1 MSLFVVTSVVLFVLL
16 FPIFV
21 NVYLYADSDGGKVG
35 FAVYLFGVAK
45 VFGGYAAPYSGG
57 IAFHVS
63 KGTALLLPYKE
74 ILNARKKFEITK
86 GFIVSSYRQ
95 VVEIGG
101 RKGEAAAMSS
111 AMVLRKLTDL
121 VFFFC
126 GENSTFGWRGIFWSI

>member
-86 GFIVSSYRQ
+86 GFIVSGGGYFGRYDEVRGPRFRRRGR
-95 VVEIGG
+95 VVQFADRSDRGDKIIV
-101 RKGEAAAMSS
+101 GE
-111 AMVLRKLTDL
+111 V
-121 VFFFC
+121 V
-126 GENSTFGWRGIFWSI
+126 